1 MTTSI
6 SSQTPLWPKT
16 RPLLLGGVA
25 LGLLIAIGYW
35 GGAVRTGPLFIVG
48 LVVLSAMILAFGLL
62 TWWLYLSPMTSPPRA
77 HPTGGLRPSA
87 TASPAVRQ
95 LVGVLVI
102 ISSMLFVVGAFWDEV
117 WHRTFGSGIVL
128 DDFFWRPHQLIYGSM
143 GLTSLFAVGGLLN
156 ALRGRGSI
164 RQRFRAEPMIG
175 LLALAAFYLSASGPS
190 DLIWH
195 QIYGLDITAWSLPH
209 LFLTTGSIFV
219 ALTAIALQLSLLPR
233 RAWRGLGG
241 LQLQEALAVLVM
253 ALALLFCIQFATTEW
268 DGLHAIGDAS
278 RFSFWSRP
286 EWLYPVVVVSISIFF
301 SAFALHAL
309 RRAGAATLVMLV
321 MLAVRL
327 LLLTALGVWNS
338 NVGMGLNAHLLMFPA
353 AVALDAWRWTRL
365 KSADS
370 NATLI
375 GGNIVGA
382 TASLVVSLIAIP
394 TLMIYPRINAGTAPL
409 MIVMGLVAALWFG
422 WAGALLGEWLGGLGR
437 PAEAAE
443 PINLRIVWVGVGVL
457 AASLVFTAFFIL
469 TATPPAI

>member
-1 MTTSI
+1 MTPSTP
-6 SSQTPLWPKT
+6 SQTNLWPKT
-16 RPLLLGGVA
+16 RPLLIGGVA
-25 LGLLIAIGYW
+25 LALLVAIGYW
-35 GGAVRTGPLFIVG
+35 GGAVKTGPLFIAG

-62 TWWLYLSPMTSPPRA
+62 TWWLYLSPMPSPARA
-77 HPTGGLRPSA
+77 QSA
-87 TASPAVRQ
+87 TASPALRQ
-95 LVGVLVI
+95 LVSVLVI

-143 GLTSLFAVGGLLN
+143 GLTALFAVGGLFN

-219 ALTAIALQLSLLPR
+219 TLTAIALQLSLLPR
-233 RAWRGLGG
+233 HAWRGLPG

-253 ALALLFCIQFATTEW
+253 ALALLFCIQFSTTEW

-278 RFSFWSRP
+278 RVSFWSRP
-286 EWLYPVVVVSISIFF
+286 EWLYPVVVVSVSIFF
-301 SAFALHAL
+301 GAFAVRAL
-309 RRAGAATLVMLV
+309 RRAGVATLVMLV
-321 MLAVRL
+321 MLVMRL

-338 NVGMGLNAHLLMFPA
+338 EIGMGLNAHLLMFPA
-353 AVALDAWRWTRL
+353 ALAMDAWHWARL

-375 GGNIVGA
+375 GGNLVGA

-394 TLMIYPRINAGTAPL
+394 ALMIYPRINAGVAPL
-409 MIVMGLVAALWFG
+409 MILMGLVAALWFG
-422 WAGALLGEWLGGLGR
+422 WVGASLGGWLGGLGR

-443 PINLRIVWVGVGVL
+443 PLSPRVVWAGVGVL
-457 AASLVFTAFFIL
+457 AASIAFAAFFIL
-469 TATPPAI
+469 TATAPTV